1 MNQGNALEIE
11 NHSLRERVA
20 TLQQENRLLRLKLD
34 AFIRR
39 YYGKSSEA
47 FNPAQLE
54 LIVAGLLAGA
64 RPPSEAELNAVAG
77 RAAPRPRQA
86 PARRLSLPAD
96 VPTER
101 VVLQPPEVQQ
111 QPELWKQ
118 IGEEVTEEW
127 DYTPGQFL
135 KRLYIR
141 PKYVRRDNHVPAA
154 AAATPVPPEAAT
166 ESPSV
171 VIATLPPRLI
181 EKGLPGAGLLAH
193 VLISKYEDHLPL
205 YRQEKIYEQRH
216 GVKLPRQ
223 MLAEWVEHG
232 AFWLQPI
239 YQEMKRGLLAGGYLQ
254 ADETPIR
261 YLDPDLPG
269 AARQGYLWTYS
280 RPGGDVIFDWQ
291 TSRARAV
298 AEEFLKSFGGLLQT
312 DGYSV
317 YEALAAGRSG
327 LVLVGCWT
335 HARRKFV
342 EALEEDRRA
351 AWVVRQLGQLYQL
364 EGRLRAARAGPAWR
378 AAARSADARP
388 VLRRLEH
395 MLRHWQPQ
403 VLPKSLLGE
412 AIGYTLGR
420 WEALCRY
427 VAHGQ
432 VEIDNNLI
440 ENAIRPTAIG
450 KKNFLFIGHPDA
462 GWRSAVI
469 YSVLGSCRRYG
480 VDPHEYL
487 RDVLRRLPAMKISE
501 IAQITP
507 AAWAKAQKA
516 AAKRAA

>member
-1 MNQGNALEIE
+1 MNQGAALEIE
-11 NHSLRERVA
+11 NHSLRERVSN
-20 TLQQENRLLRLKLD
+20 LQEENRLLRRKID
-34 AFIRR
+34 ALIRR

-47 FNPAQLE
+47 FDPAQLE
-54 LIVAGLLAGA
+54 LIVAGLMAGA
-64 RPPSEAELNAVAG
+64 QPPSEAELNAVA
-77 RAAPRPRQA
+77 RKPAPQPRQR

-101 VVLQPPEVQQ
+101 VVLEPPEVQQ

-135 KRLYIR
+135 KRLYVR
-141 PKYVRRDNHVPAA
+141 PKYVRREGVVPALVSPLA
-154 AAATPVPPEAAT
+154 VPPEVA
-166 ESPSV
+166 ESPAV

-181 EKGLPGAGLLAH
+181 EKGLPGAGLLTH
-193 VLISKYEDHLPL
+193 VLISKYADHLPL

-232 AFWLQPI
+232 AFWLRPI
-239 YQEMKRGLLAGGYLQ
+239 YDEMKRGLLAGGYLQ

-291 TSRARAV
+291 TSRGRAV

-312 DGYSV
+312 DGYCV
-317 YEALAAGRSG
+317 YENLAAGRRG

-364 EGRLRAARAGPAWR
+364 ESRLRSARAGPAGR
-378 AAARSADARP
+378 AAARAADARP

-403 VLPKSLLGE
+403 VLPRSLLGE
-412 AIGYTLGR
+412 AIGYALER

-427 VAHGQ
+427 VLHGE

-501 IAQITP
+501 IAQVTP
-507 AAWAKAQKA
+507 AAWAR
-516 AAKRAA
+516 AKRTAANRAA

>member
-1 MNQGNALEIE
+1 MNQGAALAIE

-47 FNPAQLE
+47 FDPAQLE
-54 LIVAGLLAGA
+54 LILAGLRSGA
-64 RPPSEAELNAVAG
+64 RAPSEAERNAVA
-77 RAAPRPRQA
+77 AKPAPPPRQR

-101 VVLQPPEVQQ
+101 VVIEPVEVQA

-141 PKYVRRDNHVPAA
+141 PKYVRRESVAPAA
-154 AAATPVPPEAAT
+154 VASAAAPSEAV
-166 ESPSV
+166 ESPAV

-181 EKGLPGAGLLAH
+181 EKGLPGAGLLTH

-205 YRQEKIYEQRH
+205 YRQEKIFEQRH

-232 AFWLQPI
+232 AFWLRPI
-239 YQEMKRGLLAGGYLQ
+239 YDEMKRELLAGGYLQ

-291 TSRARAV
+291 TSRARAG

-317 YEALAAGRSG
+317 YEALAAGRRG

-364 EGRLRAARAGPAWR
+364 EARLRNARAGPAWR
-378 AAARSADARP
+378 VAARIADARP

-403 VLPKSLLGE
+403 VLPRSLLGE
-412 AIGYTLGR
+412 AIGYALTR

-427 VAHGQ
+427 VGHGQ

-480 VDPHEYL
+480 IDPHEYL
-487 RDVLRRLPAMKISE
+487 RDVLRRLPAMKMSE
-501 IAQITP
+501 IAQVTP
-507 AAWAKAQKA
+507 AAWARARRT